1 MDSAA
6 ANASAINWQYNVA
19 NSSGSWTFG
28 IRLGVVFMVQI
39 SCLSAI
45 SVSCLL
51 CYITWQEIK
60 YFREHKK
67 WQTPSPILVY
77 FISLLSSEFV
87 QAASGIIS
95 SVWVHH
101 AGVVEGPLCT
111 AQSILNQM
119 GDVGVALGIVSI
131 AVTTWGLIVRNWRSS
146 PSPKI
151 ALIVVAL
158 IWSFVILVTT
168 ISLGVHRNKEDP
180 YYGNTK
186 YWCWIR
192 SPTYWK
198 DGVGLEYAFMWL
210 AGLSNILLYVPVSLK
225 ILGTYWNKRRG
236 IAGGGET
243 EIDRE
248 TKERESSMNRV
259 AFQMSLY
266 PVIYLI
272 TITPLSISRFMEFA
286 NPNNPPPFI
295 FTAFSA
301 CLFYSSG
308 IFNALLFSL
317 TRPAL
322 IPNNPFSHTGNRRTE
337 SEYER
342 SRERSFAGRMF
353 GRRERMRRKEW
364 FLETGMTSTEMD
376 GGEEEK
382 GDLGNVRV
390 VEVHVSSVSERD
402 ESDETTSTVISAN
415 SPLRSLT

>member
-1 MDSAA
+1 MDSAT

-119 GDVGVALGIVSI
+119 GDVGVALGSSI

-151 ALIVVAL
+151 ALIVVAI

-225 ILGTYWNKRRG
+225 IFGTYWNKRRRG
-236 IAGGGET
+236 VGGGAGAES
-243 EIDRE
+243 EIDKE
-248 TKERESSMNRV
+248 TKERENSMNRV

-286 NPNNPPPFI
+286 RPNNPPPFI

-322 IPNNPFSHTGNRRTE
+322 IPNNPFVHNRRTE
-337 SEYER
+337 SEYSR
-342 SRERSFAGRMF
+342 DRERSMMSRMF
-353 GRRERMRRKEW
+353 GRKEKLRRKEW
-364 FLETGMTSTEMD
+364 FLETGMTSTDIED
-376 GGEEEK
+376 EAK
-382 GDLGNVRV
+382 GDLANVKV

-402 ESDETTSTVISAN
+402 EETTSTVISAGA
-415 SPLRSLT
+415 PLRSLT